1 MRLFL
6 KIFKTL
12 KRPTAKPGAMR
23 ILCFFIFGYSLFF
36 LSGGDCSAR
45 EPAAPIPQKR
55 AEKDYAP
62 FPQPDV
68 GYITDIANVL
78 SKKVENKIERWLWQI
93 EKKTK
98 VEIIVVIILSIKD
111 FKDTPNDTIEEFAT
125 ALFNKYGIG
134 NLPANNGV
142 LLLVSVG
149 DRKARIEL
157 GKSFGHARDADAQ
170 RIMDGIIV
178 PKFKNADY
186 PGGVT
191 QGVKA
196 IAKEFANVRI
206 GLNWTLIILL
216 IALPILGIVAYSLIK
231 NGKRG
236 WGWVVVGILI
246 VAVIW
251 IISMLFR
258 ATRAMPKTAG
268 GAGGFGGG
276 VSGGG
281 GATGSW

>member
-1 MRLFL
+1 M

-12 KRPTAKPGAMR
+12 RRPTANPAAMR
-23 ILCFFIFGYSLFF
+23 SLCFFIFVYSLF
-36 LSGGDCSAR
+36 LLAGGDCPAQ
-45 EPAAPIPQKR
+45 EPEVPIPQKR
-55 AEKDYAP
+55 AEKDYSP
-62 FPQPDV
+62 FPQPDA
-68 GYITDIANVL
+68 GYITDKANIL
-78 SKKVENKIERWLWQI
+78 SKKVENRIERWLWEI

-98 VEIIVVIILSIKD
+98 VEIIVVIILSIKE
-111 FKDTPNDTIEEFAT
+111 FEDTPNDTIEEFAT

-157 GKSFGHARDADAQ
+157 GESYGHARDADAR

-178 PKFKNADY
+178 PNFKNADY

-191 QGVKA
+191 EGVKA

-206 GLNWTLIILL
+206 GANWTLIILL

-236 WGWVVVGILI
+236 WGWVVVGILF
-246 VAVIW
+246 VAVLW
-251 IISMLFR
+251 IIFMLFR

>member
-1 MRLFL
+1 MRSL
-6 KIFKTL
+6 
-12 KRPTAKPGAMR
+12 R
-23 ILCFFIFGYSLFF
+23 FFIFVFSLF
-36 LSGGDCSAR
+36 LLAGGVCQAQ
-45 EPAAPIPQKR
+45 EPEFPIPQKR
-55 AEKDYAP
+55 FGKDYYP

-68 GYITDIANVL
+68 GYITDMANIL
-78 SKKVENKIERWLWQI
+78 GKKAENRIERWLWEI

-98 VEIIVVIILSIKD
+98 VEIIVVTILSIKE
-111 FKDTPNDTIEEFAT
+111 FEGTPNTIEEFAT

-142 LLLVSVG
+142 LLLVAVG

-157 GKSFGHARDADAQ
+157 GAGYGHARDADAR

-186 PGGVT
+186 AGGVT

-206 GLNWTLIILL
+206 GINWTLIILL
-216 IALPILGIVAYSLIK
+216 ISLPVLAIVAYSLFK

-236 WGWVVVGILI
+236 WGWVVVGILF
-246 VAVIW
+246 VAVLW
-251 IISMLFR
+251 IIFMLFK
-258 ATRAMPKTAG
+258 AARAMPKTAG

-276 VSGGG
+276 SSGGG

>member
-1 MRLFL
+1 L

-12 KRPTAKPGAMR
+12 RCPTSKLVAMCL
-23 ILCFFIFGYSLFF
+23 LCFFIFGLSLFF
-36 LSGGDCSAR
+36 LAGGDCPAQ
-45 EPAAPIPQKR
+45 EPEVPIPKKR
-55 AEKDYAP
+55 AEKDYSP
-62 FPQPDV
+62 FPQPDA
-68 GYITDIANVL
+68 GYITDKANVL
-78 SKKVENKIERWLWQI
+78 GKKVENRIERWLWEI

-98 VEIIVVIILSIKD
+98 VEIIVVTILSIKE
-111 FKDTPNDTIEEFAT
+111 FEGTPNDSIEEFTT

-157 GKSFGHARDADAQ
+157 GASYGHARDADAQ
-170 RIMDGIIV
+170 RIMNGIIV

-186 PGGVT
+186 AGGIT
-191 QGVKA
+191 EGVKA

-206 GLNWTLIILL
+206 GKNWTLIILL
-216 IALPILGIVAYSLIK
+216 ISLPVLGIVAYSLFK

-236 WGWVVVGILI
+236 WGWVVVGFLFVI
-246 VAVIW
+246 VLL
-251 IISMLFR
+251 IISMLYQ
-258 ATRAMPKTAG
+258 AARAMPKTAG

-276 VSGGG
+276 SSGGG

>member
-1 MRLFL
+1 MRSF
-6 KIFKTL
+6 
-12 KRPTAKPGAMR
+12 
-23 ILCFFIFGYSLFF
+23 CFFICIFSLS
-36 LSGGDCSAR
+36 LLPGGDC
-45 EPAAPIPQKR
+45 PAQESKDPIPQKR
-55 AEKDYAP
+55 AEKNYAP
-62 FPQPDV
+62 FPKPDV
-68 GYITDIANVL
+68 GYITDKANIL
-78 SKKVENKIERWLWQI
+78 SQKVENRIERWLWDI

-98 VEIIVVIILSIKD
+98 VEIIVVTIFSIKD
-111 FKDTPNDTIEEFAT
+111 FKNTPNNTIEEFAT

-142 LLLVSVG
+142 LLLVAVS

-157 GKSFGHARDADAQ
+157 GAGYGHARDADAR

-186 PGGVT
+186 AGGVT
-191 QGVKA
+191 EGVKA

-206 GLNWTLIILL
+206 GINWTLIILL
-216 IALPILGIVAYSLIK
+216 IAVPVLGIVAYSLFK

-246 VAVIW
+246 VVVLLIIFILYQAV
-251 IISMLFR
+251 
-258 ATRAMPKTAG
+258 RAMPKTAG

-276 VSGGG
+276 FSGGG